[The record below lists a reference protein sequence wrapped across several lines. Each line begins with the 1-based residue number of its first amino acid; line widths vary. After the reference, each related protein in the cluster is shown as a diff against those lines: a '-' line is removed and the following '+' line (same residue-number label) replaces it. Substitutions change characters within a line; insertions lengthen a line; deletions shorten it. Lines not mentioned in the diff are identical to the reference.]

1 MYCMKFLKKI
11 FTTLVL
17 KYEWGINEKANEKIV
32 LKYIESLNWSF
43 TVVIISI
50 FFLAFWLILLF
61 LFHLKQIEMFLD
73 YLYFENIMNFLYSNL
88 KAVITSF
95 IAYLIFLAFI
105 IRKKGLIFSLESNTV
120 DANYWWL
127 FILLYNSLSF
137 FYLFY
142 ILYLVEKNWFDYL
155 VVTQQIFFII
165 LFVLTHFLL
174 IPSFFEEKRSTI
186 KKIMIGIN
194 WLSIIVILT
203 LPYFKIWYFE
213 IAIVL
218 IISSILTPSVF
229 LLRKKY
235 MCGYKNIAFLRYI
248 NQHWRKTPTINLFS
262 FNKKLDYEFRW
273 ERNNALQEIESMF
286 VWFDYLVYLILLIFV
301 LAFSLPIIWIY
312 YNFNLLSIIY
322 IHFELILIFL
332 TLNLISNR
340 YSEYVSIKFDN
351 NIHQWYLLENS
362 KEKVIISSEE
372 HTYII
377 KPEKVEYIKVLK
389 R

>member
-1 MYCMKFLKKI
+1 MKFLKKI